1 MVTFIASVLVVAAF
15 AVIVYLFAPREG
27 ERAAGLLER
36 YRPHAPMADWSASFR
51 DDQRQ
56 YADLVAA
63 ESFRESGARSAAV
76 AESSVAEPAVTGRRR
91 VFHRAV
97 QF

>member
-1 MVTFIASVLVVAAF
+1 MVTFLVSVLVVAAL
-15 AVIVYLFAPREG
+15 AVIVYRFAPRG
-27 ERAAGLLER
+27 GGRAAGLLER
-36 YRPHAPMADWSASFR
+36 YRPHAPMADWSLSLR

-63 ESFRESGARSAAV
+63 ESRRECAAV
-76 AESSVAEPAVTGRRR
+76 SKPLVTGWRR
-91 VFHRAV
+91 VFRRAV

>member
-1 MVTFIASVLVVAAF
+1 MVTFLASVLVVAAF
-15 AVIVYLFAPREG
+15 AVIAYRFAPRG
-27 ERAAGLLER
+27 GGRAAGLLER
-36 YRPHAPMADWSASFR
+36 YRPHAPMADWSLSFR

-63 ESFRESGARSAAV
+63 ESRRECGAGSKTRV
-76 AESSVAEPAVTGRRR
+76 VGRRR
-91 VFHRAV
+91 VFRRAV

>member
-1 MVTFIASVLVVAAF
+1 MVTFLTSVLVVAAF
-15 AVIVYLFAPREG
+15 AVIVHRFALRG
-27 ERAAGLLER
+27 GGRMVGLLER
-36 YRPHAPMADWSASFR
+36 YRPHAPMADWSLSFR

-63 ESFRESGARSAAV
+63 ESYRGSGAARGR
-76 AESSVAEPAVTGRRR
+76 SVAVRRR
-91 VFHRAV
+91 MFRRAV

>member
-1 MVTFIASVLVVAAF
+1 MVTFLASVLVVAAF
-15 AVIVYLFAPREG
+15 AVIVYRLALRG
-27 ERAAGLLER
+27 AGRAVGLLER
-36 YRPHAPMADWSASFR
+36 YRPHAPMSDWSLSFR

-63 ESFRESGARSAAV
+63 ESYRDAG
-76 AESSVAEPAVTGRRR
+76 AESDVVVRPSVVGRRR
-91 VFHRAV
+91 VFRRAV